1 MKRFLLLLIAAL
13 GLLAPACTTCQG
25 DDEVAPATGISGQ
38 VLYGAGD
45 CMPVIDEA
53 ARKYTGYTGEL
64 YFIQKAALDQLGNGS
79 FDQLR
84 SASLHYRVKDGK
96 LAANPPA
103 DTYVVMPAE
112 YYTSA
117 NVVTIV
123 AGQGVRQ
130 DFKFWRCLVY

>member
-1 MKRFLLLLIAAL
+1 MKLFLLFSAAL
-13 GLLAPACTTCQG
+13 GLFAQSCTTCQG

-45 CMPVIDEA
+45 CMPMIDEP
-53 ARKYTGYTGEL
+53 ARKYTPYTGEL
-64 YFIQKAALDQLGNGS
+64 YFIQKTALDQLGNGS

-84 SASLHYRVKDGK
+84 SASLHYKVKDGQ
-96 LAANPPA
+96 LIATPPA

-112 YYTSA
+112 YYTNA

-123 AGQGVRQ
+123 AGRGVRQ